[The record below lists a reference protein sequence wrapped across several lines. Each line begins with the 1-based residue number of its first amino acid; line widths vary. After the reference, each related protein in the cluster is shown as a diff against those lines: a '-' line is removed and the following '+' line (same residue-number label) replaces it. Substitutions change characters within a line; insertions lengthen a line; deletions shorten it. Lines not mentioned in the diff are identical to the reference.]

1 MDQAAN
7 VNQQVLLPSG
17 GEAGFKFN
25 NPSETCTRKLSTT
38 LPKTQMNRN
47 PQEQPPNNGVSG
59 QSQTEVRR
67 QVSFNDNVTKAIQPQ
82 SSSVLEHGYRER
94 RPDTQVRNAIINQN
108 TANNGSYDKTK
119 YFFIRYLPY
128 DNL

>member
-1 MDQAAN
+1 MDQATN

-25 NPSETCTRKLSTT
+25 NPSETCTQKLSTT

-47 PQEQPPNNGVSG
+47 PHARPPNNGVSG

-67 QVSFNDNVTKAIQPQ
+67 QVSFNDKVNKAIQPK
-82 SSSVLEHGYRER
+82 SSSVLEHGHREH

-108 TANNGSYDKTK
+108 TANNGSYDIQNYYKAET
-119 YFFIRYLPY
+119 
-128 DNL
+128 